1 MNSKQASRCIKRKDG
16 QRSQKQN
23 PRSAMEYPEPLKRQK
38 PAVMECPRWELVNAL
53 GTKYGSN
60 CSYPLTPEE
69 IDQIKQGE
77 EEMFK

>member
-1 MNSKQASRCIKRKDG
+1 
-16 QRSQKQN
+16 
-23 PRSAMEYPEPLKRQK
+23 MEYPEPLKRQK